1 MGINYLGN
9 LWENMDIKYPYLRKE
24 VSKWIKSIHL
34 YKIAAECLLFP
45 ASGWQDNPFSEN
57 RCGSLFIKKTF
68 LRTWFAPPA
77 LLRLAEGWA

>member
-45 ASGWQDNPFSEN
+45 ASGWQGQS
-57 RCGSLFIKKTF
+57 
-68 LRTWFAPPA
+68 
-77 LLRLAEGWA
+77 LLRKPLWVFVHQENLP